1 MASPQPRYLTFADLL
16 AALNAGDIPRACVEL
31 AEYTSS
37 GAVVANLRPQHERG
51 EDGPPDVLLYRSD
64 SLETFL
70 IDVAKAIGVEG
81 AIW

>member
-1 MASPQPRYLTFADLL
+1 MTTQPRFLTFAAFL
-16 AALNAGDIPRACVEL
+16 AALNAGDIPRARIEL

-37 GAVVANLRPQHERG
+37 GAVVATLRPQHERG
-51 EDGPPDVLLYRSD
+51 EDDPPDVLLYRSD